1 MMMQLDRNI
10 QEVLVSEEQLKK
22 RIAEMAADI
31 TRDYAGKAPL
41 MVGILRG
48 SVLFMADLVRQIDLP
63 ISMDFMVVSSY
74 GAGTVSSGLVNI
86 KKDLEEDIR
95 GRDVIIVED
104 ILDTGNTLVKLTAE
118 LLRREPASLKLC
130 VMLDKPS
137 RRTTPIK
144 ADYVGFSIPDAYVV
158 GFGLDYDQVYR
169 QLPYVGVL
177 KPEIYEK

>member
-1 MMMQLDRNI
+1 MKLDENI
-10 QEVLVSEEQLKK
+10 QEVLVSEKQLKK
-22 RIAEMAADI
+22 RIKEMAEEI

-48 SVLFMADLVRQIDLP
+48 SVIFMADLVRQIDLP
-63 ISMDFMVVSSY
+63 ITMDFMVVSSY

-158 GFGLDYDQVYR
+158 GFGLDYDQDYR

-177 KPEIYEK
+177 KPEIYE

>member
-1 MMMQLDRNI
+1 MKLDENI
-10 QEVLVSEEQLKK
+10 QEVLVSEKQLKK
-22 RIAEMAADI
+22 RIKEMAEEI

-48 SVLFMADLVRQIDLP
+48 SVIFMADLVRQIDLP
-63 ISMDFMVVSSY
+63 ITMDFMVVSSY

-144 ADYVGFSIPDAYVV
+144 ADYVGFSVPDAYVV
-158 GFGLDYDQVYR
+158 GFGLDFDQGYR

-177 KPEIYEK
+177 KPEIYE

>member
-1 MMMQLDRNI
+1 MKLDENI
-10 QEVLVSEEQLKK
+10 QEVLVSEKQLKK
-22 RIAEMAADI
+22 RIKEMGEER

-48 SVLFMADLVRQIDLP
+48 SVIFMADLVRQIDLP
-63 ISMDFMVVSSY
+63 VTMDFMVVSSY

-86 KKDLEEDIR
+86 RKDLEEDIR

-158 GFGLDYDQVYR
+158 GFGLDFDQGYR

-177 KPEIYEK
+177 KPEIYE

>member
-1 MMMQLDRNI
+1 MKLDENI
-10 QEVLVSEEQLKK
+10 QEVLVSEKQLKK
-22 RIAEMAADI
+22 RIKEMAEEI

-41 MVGILRG
+41 MISILRG
-48 SVLFMADLVRQIDLP
+48 SVIFMADLVRQIDLP
-63 ISMDFMVVSSY
+63 ITMDFMVVSSY

-86 KKDLEEDIR
+86 KKDLEEDIE
-95 GRDVIIVED
+95 GKDVIIVED

-158 GFGLDYDQVYR
+158 GFGLDFDQGYR

-177 KPEIYEK
+177 KPEIYE

>member
-158 GFGLDYDQVYR
+158 GFGLDYDQGYR

-177 KPEIYEK
+177 KPEIYE

>member
-1 MMMQLDRNI
+1 MKLDQDI
-10 QEVLVSEEQLKK
+10 QEILISQEDLEQ
-22 RIAEMAADI
+22 RIEEMAAEI

-41 MVGILRG
+41 LVGILRG
-48 SVLFMADLVRQIDLP
+48 SYIFMADLVRHIDLP

-86 KKDLEEDIR
+86 KKDLEEDIE
-95 GRDVIIVED
+95 GKDVIIVED

-118 LLRREPASLKLC
+118 LLKRRPASLKLC
-130 VMLDKPS
+130 VMLDKPD

-144 ADYVGFSIPDAYVV
+144 ADYTGFSIPDAYVV
-158 GFGLDYDQVYR
+158 GCGLDYDQGYR

-177 KPEIYEK
+177 KPSVYEK

>member
-1 MMMQLDRNI
+1 MKLDENI
-10 QEVLVSEEQLKK
+10 QEVLVSEKQLKK
-22 RIAEMAADI
+22 RIKEMAEEI

-48 SVLFMADLVRQIDLP
+48 SVIFMADLVRQIDLP
-63 ISMDFMVVSSY
+63 VTMDFMVVSSY

-86 KKDLEEDIR
+86 RKDLEEDIR

-158 GFGLDYDQVYR
+158 GFGLDFDQDYR

-177 KPEIYEK
+177 SPRVYEEK

>member
-1 MMMQLDRNI
+1 MKLDENI
-10 QEVLVSEEQLKK
+10 QEILVSEKQLKK
-22 RIAEMAADI
+22 RIREMAEEI

-48 SVLFMADLVRQIDLP
+48 SVIFMADLVRQIDLP
-63 ISMDFMVVSSY
+63 ITMDFMVVSSY

-86 KKDLEEDIR
+86 RKDLEEDIR

-158 GFGLDYDQVYR
+158 GFGLDFDQGYR

-177 KPEIYEK
+177 KPEIYE

>member
-1 MMMQLDRNI
+1 MKLDENI
-10 QEVLVSEEQLKK
+10 QEVLVSEKQLKK
-22 RIAEMAADI
+22 RIKEMAEEI

-48 SVLFMADLVRQIDLP
+48 SVIFMADLVRQIDLP

-158 GFGLDYDQVYR
+158 GFGLDYDQGYR

-177 KPEIYEK
+177 KPEIYE

>member
-1 MMMQLDRNI
+1 MQLDRNI

-86 KKDLEEDIR
+86 RKDLEEDIR

-158 GFGLDYDQVYR
+158 GFGLDFDQGYR

-177 KPEIYEK
+177 KPEIYE

>member
-1 MMMQLDRNI
+1 MKLDENI
-10 QEVLVSEEQLKK
+10 QEILVSEKQLKK
-22 RIAEMAADI
+22 RIREMAEEI

-48 SVLFMADLVRQIDLP
+48 SVIFMADLVRQIDLP
-63 ISMDFMVVSSY
+63 ITMDFMVVSSY

-86 KKDLEEDIR
+86 RKDLEEDIR

-158 GFGLDYDQVYR
+158 GFGLDFDQDYR

-177 KPEIYEK
+177 KPEIYE

>member
-1 MMMQLDRNI
+1 MKLDENI
-10 QEVLVSEEQLKK
+10 QEVLVSEKQLKK
-22 RIAEMAADI
+22 RIKEMAEEI

-41 MVGILRG
+41 MIGILRG
-48 SVLFMADLVRQIDLP
+48 SVIFMADLVRQIDLP
-63 ISMDFMVVSSY
+63 ITMDFMVVSSY

-86 KKDLEEDIR
+86 RKDLEEDIR

-158 GFGLDYDQVYR
+158 GFGLDFDQGYR

-177 KPEIYEK
+177 KSEIYE

>member
-1 MMMQLDRNI
+1 MKLDENI
-10 QEVLVSEEQLKK
+10 QEVLVSEKQLKK
-22 RIAEMAADI
+22 RIKEMAEEI

-48 SVLFMADLVRQIDLP
+48 SVIFMADLVRQIDLP
-63 ISMDFMVVSSY
+63 ITMDFMVVSSY

-158 GFGLDYDQVYR
+158 GFGLDFDQDYR

-177 KPEIYEK
+177 KPEIYE

>member
-1 MMMQLDRNI
+1 MKLDQDI

-22 RIAEMAADI
+22 RITEMAADI

-48 SVLFMADLVRQIDLP
+48 SVIFMADLVRQIDLP
-63 ISMDFMVVSSY
+63 ISLDFMVVSSY

-95 GRDVIIVED
+95 GRDVILVED

-158 GFGLDYDQVYR
+158 GFGLDFDQGYR

-177 KPEIYEK
+177 KPEIYE

>member
-1 MMMQLDRNI
+1 MKLEENI

-31 TRDYAGKAPL
+31 TRDYAGKKPL

-48 SVLFMADLVRQIDLP
+48 SVIFMADLVRQIDLP

-86 KKDLEEDIR
+86 KKDLEEDIK

-104 ILDTGNTLVKLTAE
+104 IVDTGLTMKRMIETLGTRNPASVSICSLLVK
-118 LLRREPASLKLC
+118 PDKLK
-130 VMLDKPS
+130 VDLDLK
-137 RRTTPIK
+137 
-144 ADYVGFSIPDAYVV
+144 YVAFRIPNQFILGY
-158 GFGLDYDQVYR
+158 GLDYDQQGR
-169 QLPYVGVL
+169 GL
-177 KPEIYEK
+177 KDIYTICE

>member
-1 MMMQLDRNI
+1 MKLDENI
-10 QEVLVSEEQLKK
+10 QEVLVSEKQLKK
-22 RIAEMAADI
+22 RIKEMAEEI

-48 SVLFMADLVRQIDLP
+48 SYIFMADLVRHIDLP

-86 KKDLEEDIR
+86 KKDLEEDIK

-118 LLRREPASLKLC
+118 LLKRRPASLKLC

-158 GFGLDYDQVYR
+158 GFGLDFDQGYR

-177 KPEIYEK
+177 KPEIYE

>member
-1 MMMQLDRNI
+1 MMKLDQNI

-41 MVGILRG
+41 MVGVLRG
-48 SVLFMADLVRQIDLP
+48 SVLFMSDLVRQIDLP
-63 ISMDFMVVSSY
+63 ITMDFMVVSSY

-158 GFGLDYDQVYR
+158 GFGLDYDQGYR

>member
-1 MMMQLDRNI
+1 MKLDENI
-10 QEVLVSEEQLKK
+10 QEVLVSEKQLKK
-22 RIAEMAADI
+22 RIKEMAEEI

-41 MVGILRG
+41 MVSILRG
-48 SVLFMADLVRQIDLP
+48 SVIFMADLVRQIDLP
-63 ISMDFMVVSSY
+63 ITMDFMVVSSY

-158 GFGLDYDQVYR
+158 GFGLDFDQGYR

-177 KPEIYEK
+177 KPEIYE

>member
-1 MMMQLDRNI
+1 MKLDENI
-10 QEVLVSEEQLKK
+10 QEVLVSEKQLKK
-22 RIAEMAADI
+22 RIKEMAEEI

-41 MVGILRG
+41 MIGILRG
-48 SVLFMADLVRQIDLP
+48 SVIFMADLVRQIDLP
-63 ISMDFMVVSSY
+63 ITMDFMVVSSY

-86 KKDLEEDIR
+86 KKDLEEDIK

-158 GFGLDYDQVYR
+158 GFGLDFDQGYR

-177 KPEIYEK
+177 KPEIYE